1 MIESKSNP
9 SELIAAFLKT
19 LDSTHLNKESLLIH
33 WLINLRQVS
42 TRLSKGEL
50 ESILEPKQ
58 EINCDYLKYK
68 IQ

>member
-1 MIESKSNP
+1 MIDSKTNITEVISN
-9 SELIAAFLKT
+9 FLKG
-19 LDSTHLNKESLLIH
+19 LDVSVLSKESLLVH

-58 EINCDYLKYK
+58 EINS
-68 IQ
+68 